1 MSAACNQ
8 SGASGAE
15 PEALLRHRALI
26 ESALRAEVDRLPPG
40 CVPAVAYHLGW
51 RDADGRELHGHGGKV
66 IRPAMTLLAAEAV
79 GAAPET
85 ALPGAVALELVHN
98 FSLIHDD
105 IMDGD
110 TQRRHRTTV
119 WAQWGV
125 AHAVIVG
132 DALHA
137 HAQRLLLEDEHAGGT
152 AAAAEMARATALMI
166 EGQLEDM
173 SLAES
178 GEAVVDRTVTME
190 AHKTG
195 ALFACACALGALLGG
210 AGETQI
216 AALRAFGLDLG
227 LCFQAVDDVLGIWGD
242 PAMTGKPAAS
252 DLREGKMSLPVV
264 YALGSPEGDRLSEAL
279 AGDLD
284 EKASAA
290 AMAALDAAGSREWCD
305 AFARRHLERALE
317 VLAGGD
323 LRPGPTADLTT
334 IARFLVERGF

>member
-1 MSAACNQ
+1 M
-8 SGASGAE
+8 ASGSV

-26 ESALRAEVDRLPPG
+26 ESALRAEVDRLPAA
-40 CVPAVAYHLGW
+40 CVPAVAYHFGW
-51 RDADGRELHGHGGKV
+51 RDADGRELHGHGGKA

-85 ALPGAVALELVHN
+85 ALPGAVAVELVHT

-110 TQRRHRTTV
+110 AERRHQQTV

-132 DALHA
+132 DALLA
-137 HAQRLLLEDEHAGGT
+137 HAQRLLLEDECSGGP
-152 AAAAEMARATALMI
+152 AAAAELARATALMI
-166 EGQLEDM
+166 EGQVEDM
-173 SLAES
+173 SLAET
-178 GEAVVDRTVTME
+178 GVAVLDRTVTME

-210 AGETQI
+210 AGETQV
-216 AALRAFGLDLG
+216 AALRVFGLDLG

-242 PAMTGKPAAS
+242 PARTGKPAAS
-252 DLREGKMSLPVV
+252 DLREGKMSLPIVH
-264 YALGSPEGDRLSEAL
+264 ALGSPESDRLSEAL
-279 AGDLD
+279 AGDRD
-284 EKASAA
+284 DKAFAA
-290 AMAALDAAGSREWCD
+290 AVAALDAAGSREWCA
-305 AFARRHLERALE
+305 AFARDHLERAVE
-317 VLAGGD
+317 VLEGGG
-323 LRPGPTADLTT
+323 LQPGPAEDLTA